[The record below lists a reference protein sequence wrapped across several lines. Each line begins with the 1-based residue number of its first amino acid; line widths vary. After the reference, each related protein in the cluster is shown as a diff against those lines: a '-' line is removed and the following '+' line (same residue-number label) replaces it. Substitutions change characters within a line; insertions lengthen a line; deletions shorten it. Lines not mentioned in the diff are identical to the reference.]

1 MIIQPTPLAG
11 AYTVAL
17 ERREDERGFFARA
30 FCRDE
35 FTAAGIEPDLAQA
48 NLSYNRLKGTLRGLH
63 YQVPPYRETKLVRCV
78 AGSLF
83 DVIVDVRPESP
94 TYREW
99 FGVELSAANQLAVFV
114 PRGFAH
120 GLVTLQDD
128 TSVFYMASEFYAP
141 DSEAGLRWDDPRIGI
156 DWPIEPTVISEKD
169 RAWPDH
175 VG

>member
-1 MIIQPTPLAG
+1 LS
-11 AYTVAL
+11 
-17 ERREDERGFFARA
+17 
-30 FCRDE
+30 
-35 FTAAGIEPDLAQA
+35 QA

-63 YQVPPYRETKLVRCV
+63 YQVLPYPETKLVRCV

>member
-78 AGSLF
+78 AGSLL

>member
-1 MIIQPTPLAG
+1 MIIQPTPLAD

-30 FCRDE
+30 YCRDE
-35 FTAAGIEPDLAQA
+35 FTAAGIEPDLSQA

-63 YQVPPYRETKLVRCV
+63 YQHPPYPETKLVRCV

-83 DVIVDVRPESP
+83 DVIVDVRPESS

-141 DSEAGLRWDDPRIGI
+141 DSEAGLRWDDPNIGI

>member
-11 AYTVAL
+11 AYTVSL

-35 FTAAGIEPDLAQA
+35 FMAAGIEPDLVQA
-48 NLSYNRLKGTLRGLH
+48 NLSYNRLRGTLRGLH
-63 YQVPPYRETKLVRCV
+63 YQHPPYQETKLVRCV

-83 DVIVDVRPESP
+83 DVIVDVRPESS
-94 TYREW
+94 TYRRW
-99 FGVELSAANQLAVFV
+99 FGVELSEANQLALFV

-120 GLVTLQDD
+120 GLIVLQDE
-128 TSVFYMASEFYAP
+128 TSVFYMVSESYAP
-141 DSEAGLRWDDPRIGI
+141 DSEAGLRWDDPGIGI

-175 VG
+175 GG

>member
-35 FTAAGIEPDLAQA
+35 FTAAGIEPDLSQA

-63 YQVPPYRETKLVRCV
+63 YQVPPYPETKLVRCV

-99 FGVELSAANQLAVFV
+99 FGIELSAANQLAVFV

-141 DSEAGLRWDDPRIGI
+141 GSEAGLRWDDPHIGI
-156 DWPIEPTVISEKD
+156 DWPVQPTVISEKD

-175 VG
+175 AG